1 VAHSPAILY
10 ASDERALPTAVRAWL
25 DARGYPLLLVNEPD
39 DLMAVTL
46 RGRPRMVIF
55 DAMASLDRVAEAC
68 RRLKADSFTG
78 VIPALMLV
86 RDDLA
91 VLERAFAVGAD
102 EVLRASTVPQEV
114 AARLDTLVRRADRDL
129 YVHPSTR
136 LPGPP
141 GIEAEIARRLTTPEL
156 FAVCY
161 ADLDHFKEYNDR
173 YSYFDGDRVIR
184 ILSKI
189 LHDVVK
195 GVCGENGFVGHIGGD
210 DFIFIIPGTAIA
222 ETCQEIVSIF
232 DALVP
237 FQYSE
242 QDRRAGYYFGKDRR
256 GQLHRVPLMT
266 VSIGIV
272 TNERRHFTHP
282 GQVSELATEMKSY
295 AKTLPGSVFVVDRRH
310 DPAVEEVTPQP
321 APIQMGEEK

>member
-1 VAHSPAILY
+1 VAHSPAIFY
-10 ASDERALPTAVRAWL
+10 ASDARALPQAVREWL
-25 DARGYPLLLVNEPD
+25 DARACPLLVVNDAD
-39 DLMAVTL
+39 DLMAITL

-55 DAMASLDRVAEAC
+55 DAAAALDRAGDVC
-68 RRLKADSFTG
+68 RRLKSDSFTG
-78 VIPALMLV
+78 VIPVLMLV
-86 RDDLA
+86 HDDPA
-91 VLERAFAVGAD
+91 VLERAFAFGAD
-102 EVLRASTVPQEV
+102 EVMHAATGSREV
-114 AARLDTLVRRADRDL
+114 TARLDALVRRADRDL
-129 YVHPSTR
+129 DVHPSTR

-173 YSYFDGDRVIR
+173 YSYYDGDRVIR
-184 ILSKI
+184 ILAKI

-210 DFIFIIPGTAIA
+210 DFIFVIPGSAIA

-310 DPAVEEVTPQP
+310 DPAVEEIAPQP
-321 APIQMGEEK
+321 APMQIGEGK

>member
-1 VAHSPAILY
+1 MAPSQAILY
-10 ASDERALPTAVRAWL
+10 ASDERVLPPAVRSWL
-25 DARGYPLLLVNEPD
+25 EARSHSLLLVTDPD
-39 DLMAVTL
+39 DLMAITL

-55 DAMASLDRVAEAC
+55 DAQGSFDAAREAC
-68 RRLKADSFTG
+68 RRLKSDSYTA
-78 VIPALMLV
+78 VIPTLVVV
-86 RDDLA
+86 RDDRAL
-91 VLERAFAVGAD
+91 LQQAFATGAD
-102 EVLRASTVPQEV
+102 EVLMASMSAEETLV
-114 AARLDTLVRRADRDL
+114 RLDALIRRADRDL

-141 GIEAEIARRLTTPEL
+141 GIEAEIARRMATPET

-184 ILSKI
+184 ILAKI

-210 DFIFIIPGTAIA
+210 DFIFIIPASWIA

-310 DPAVEEVTPQP
+310 DPVVEEAAPQP
-321 APIQMGEEK
+321 APLEIGKGK